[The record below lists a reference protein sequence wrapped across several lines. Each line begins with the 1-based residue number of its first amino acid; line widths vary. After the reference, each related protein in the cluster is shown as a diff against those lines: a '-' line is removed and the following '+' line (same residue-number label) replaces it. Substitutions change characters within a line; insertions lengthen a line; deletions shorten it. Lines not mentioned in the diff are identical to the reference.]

1 MNLKQIQEQDLENKK
16 VLMRVDFNVAIKDGD
31 VREKFKIQ
39 APKESIDYV
48 LSQKGAKLVLVS
60 HLGRPEGEFKEE
72 LSLEQLVDDV
82 EELLGL
88 KVRFASDCVG
98 EKVKEGLDELQEG
111 EVLLLENS
119 RFHSGEKSNNPE
131 FAQQI
136 SEFFDIF
143 VQEAFAVCHRD
154 QASVTGVAKVI
165 PSCAGFWVQ
174 KEVEK
179 LEWVKNNPEH
189 PAVAVIGG
197 AKIDTKLPLIKKFEE
212 NYDHILVGGK
222 VANEAID
229 EKIEFS
235 EKVILPT
242 DFSGDRLDIGEETI
256 EKFKNIISGAKTIIW
271 NGPLGKFEEEPYDK
285 GTVEVLKAISQSKA
299 FSLTGGGESVEM
311 LEKSEMMDAM
321 SFISTGGGAMLEFL
335 SDGEM
340 PGIAVLTSN
349 EC

>member
-1 MNLKQIQEQDLENKK
+1 M
-16 VLMRVDFNVAIKDGD
+16 
-31 VREKFKIQ
+31 
-39 APKESIDYV
+39 
-48 LSQKGAKLVLVS
+48 
-60 HLGRPEGEFKEE
+60 
-72 LSLEQLVDDV
+72 
-82 EELLGL
+82 
-88 KVRFASDCVG
+88 
-98 EKVKEGLDELQEG
+98 
-111 EVLLLENS
+111 
-119 RFHSGEKSNNPE
+119 
-131 FAQQI
+131 
-136 SEFFDIF
+136 
-143 VQEAFAVCHRD
+143 
-154 QASVTGVAKVI
+154 
-165 PSCAGFWVQ
+165 
-174 KEVEK
+174 
-179 LEWVKNNPEH
+179 
-189 PAVAVIGG
+189 AVIGG

-321 SFISTGGGAMLEFL
+321 SFISTGGGAL
-335 SDGEM
+335 STRRK
-340 PGIAVLTSN
+340 I
-349 EC
+349 